1 MLDLKIT
8 LKELRPNLSAS
19 SITTYDSILR
29 NLHKKV
35 YDKEPIDMKNFNNVK
50 PILEELQKL
59 PVNRR
64 KTILSALTVLT
75 DNKQYRDAMLDDI
88 KEYNTEISKQ
98 KKTITQEENWLEPEE
113 LKRKFNLLKKNAEL
127 LYKKKIIKPNDLQEI
142 QNFIIL
148 LLFSGEHF
156 PPRRSKDYTDFR
168 IGNIKKDKDNYLE
181 KNEMVFNS
189 YKTAKTYGQQR
200 ITIPTKV
207 RTTLQKWFKINPTD
221 YLLFDKNFE
230 PLTAVKLNQRLNKIF
245 DGKKISVNALRHTFL
260 TEKYGDI
267 GEDMEDMGSSIN
279 MATTYIKKD

>member
-1 MLDLKIT
+1 MLDLKIA

-35 YDKEPIDMKNFNNVK
+35 YEKAPIDMKNFNNVK

-75 DNKQYRDAMLDDI
+75 DNKLYRDAMLDDI
-88 KEYNTEISKQ
+88 KEYNAEISKQ
-98 KKTITQEENWLEPEE
+98 KKTITQQENWLEPEE
-113 LKRKFNLLKKNAEL
+113 LKRKFHLLKKNAEL

-168 IGNIKKDKDNYLE
+168 IGNIDKQKDNYLE

-189 YKTAKTYGQQR
+189 YKTATTYGQQR
-200 ITIPTKV
+200 ITVPPKV
-207 RTTLQKWFKINPTD
+207 RTTLQKWFKINLTD
-221 YLLFDKNFE
+221 YLLFDENYE

-245 DGKKISVNALRHTFL
+245 DGKKISVNALRHH
-260 TEKYGDI
+260 
-267 GEDMEDMGSSIN
+267 SSLKTKEIL
-279 MATTYIKKD
+279 KKI

>member
-1 MLDLKIT
+1 MFDLKIT
-8 LKELRPNLSAS
+8 LKELRPNLSES

-35 YDKEPIDMKNFNNVK
+35 YGKETMKLTDFNKVK
-50 PILEELQKL
+50 PILEKLKEL
-59 PVNRR
+59 PANRR

-75 DNKQYRDAMLDDI
+75 DNKEYRDAMLDDI

-98 KKTITQEENWLEPEE
+98 KKTASQEENWLEPEE
-113 LKRKFNLLKKNAEL
+113 LKRKLALYQKNADL
-127 LYKKKIIKPNDLQEI
+127 LYKKKIISPQDLQDI

-148 LLFSGEHF
+148 MLFSGKYF
-156 PPRRSKDYTDFR
+156 APRRSKDYTDFR
-168 IGNIKKDKDNYLE
+168 IDNINKDKDNYLE
-181 KNEMVFNS
+181 KNEMIFNS
-189 YKTAKTYGQQR
+189 YKTAKTYGQQK
-200 ITIPTKV
+200 ITIPIKV
-207 RTTLQKWFKINPTD
+207 RNTLRKWFKINPTD

-245 DGKKISVNALRHTFL
+245 DGKKISVNQLRHTFL